1 VIEEEKMKKIGI
13 LLSSCLL
20 LYGCGVVGMRNTD
33 PKPKIQQLLVAD
45 YGLPPTDYEW
55 QLIAYWQK
63 NLDNPV
69 GALLKVGRPNKA
81 WDYVPKNPTELF
93 DVSGSKVVYGY
104 GVCGFLNTQNK
115 KGKYTGKQIFYAFFV
130 NGRLII
136 LNDIPTQVWERCN
149 SNLTIR
155 SDLIFIDPE

>member
-1 VIEEEKMKKIGI
+1 MKKIVI

-20 LYGCGVVGMRNTD
+20 LYGCGVVGRMNTD
-33 PKPKIQQLLVAD
+33 PKPTSQQLLVAD
-45 YGLPPTDYEW
+45 YGLPPTDHEW

-63 NLDNPV
+63 TLNNPV
-69 GALLKVGRPNKA
+69 GAILKVGPPSKVWN
-81 WDYVPKNPTELF
+81 YVLKNPTELL

-115 KGKYTGKQIFYAFFV
+115 MGRYMGKQIFYAFFV

-136 LNDIPTQVWERCN
+136 VNDIPTQAWEKCD
-149 SNLTIR
+149 SNLMLR